1 MSKRVSLVLPDE
13 VYDEI
18 EKRRGIFTRNSYVV
32 RLLQDALKEAGRRN
46 NTPSARHLHGIVQGV
61 NPARCYRFTF
71 FFLSSIYSLYSTD
84 S

>member
-46 NTPSARHLHGIVQGV
+46 NTP
-61 NPARCYRFTF
+61 
-71 FFLSSIYSLYSTD
+71 
-84 S
+84 